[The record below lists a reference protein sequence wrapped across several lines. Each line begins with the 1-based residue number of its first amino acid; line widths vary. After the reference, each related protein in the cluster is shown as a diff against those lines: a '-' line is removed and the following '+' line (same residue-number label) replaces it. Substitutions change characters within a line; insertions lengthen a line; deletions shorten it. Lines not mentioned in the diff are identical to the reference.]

1 MLLKSFF
8 PEIDFLKHFQGP
20 YEVCTEHTGLEL
32 TVRLASVSP
41 DHVICFCGV
50 DGSDDGGEM
59 EEGKERWREKKDK
72 EEKVVQRVRGEDRRE
87 SSLTLTLTK
96 SSLCIFRMS
105 YFCNISA

>member
-1 MLLKSFF
+1 
-8 PEIDFLKHFQGP
+8 
-20 YEVCTEHTGLEL
+20 
-32 TVRLASVSP
+32 
-41 DHVICFCGV
+41 
-50 DGSDDGGEM
+50 M

-72 EEKVVQRVRGEDRRE
+72 EEKVVQRVREDRRE